1 MTFNPILTVFT
12 KPWTEPLP
20 LLADKVAALGLG
32 GVELAVRPGYQ
43 VLPENV
49 ARDLPAAA
57 RIFAE
62 RGLQIRS
69 VAGPIDEPTIAAC
82 GDAGVPIIRICCA
95 IDMSIGY
102 LASLDRYRRQFDAL
116 VPTLDRFGVAIG
128 VQNHYGTHVGSAA
141 GTLHLIEKY
150 ERKHVCAVLDM
161 AHCSVDGEP
170 TAMAVDIVKDRLNG
184 LVNFK
189 SAFHLRA
196 NGPGGGGG
204 LQGALDDGPPLGL
217 FVARARPVPES
228 HWLRGRFVSAGGI
241 QSPKRQGAAHGG
253 RRAALPQGGYRAP
266 EGDRLRDELSPLSGV
281 AWVQRDRPRA

>member
-1 MTFNPILTVFT
+1 MSLETCP
-12 KPWTEPLP
+12 P
-20 LLADKVAALGLG
+20 
-32 GVELAVRPGYQ
+32 R
-43 VLPENV
+43 
-49 ARDLPAAA
+49 A

-69 VAGPIDEPTIAAC
+69 IAGPIDELTIAAC

-95 IDMSIGY
+95 IDMSVGY

-170 TAMAVDIVKDRLNG
+170 TAMAVDIVKERLNG

-196 NGPGGGGG
+196 NGPEEEAVYKVHWTTARHSGYSWRELVQCLKAIGFE
-204 LQGALDDGPPLGL
+204 GALCLPAEYSDPSGKGQRMGDDVLPFLK
-217 FVARARPVPES
+217 ED
-228 HWLRGRFVSAGGI
+228 I
-241 QSPKRQGAAHGG
+241 AHLK
-253 RRAALPQGGYRAP
+253 AIVF
-266 EGDRLRDELSPLSGV
+266 ETS
-281 AWVQRDRPRA
+281 